1 MTALVCT
8 ELVVVVALELVVLV
22 ALVNVE
28 VKMTFTLKVAL
39 LVGDVATRSKYLV
52 PTSFSSVEKTCS

>member
-1 MTALVCT
+1 M
-8 ELVVVVALELVVLV
+8 VALELVVVVTMELVVV
-22 ALVNVE
+22 ALLNVE

-52 PTSFSSVEKTCS
+52 PTSFSFVESTCK

>member
-8 ELVVVVALELVVLV
+8 ELVVVVALELIVV
-22 ALVNVE
+22 ALLNVE

>member
-8 ELVVVVALELVVLV
+8 ELVVVVALL
-22 ALVNVE
+22 NVE
-28 VKMTFTLKVAL
+28 IKMTFTLKFTL
-39 LVGDVATRSKYLV
+39 LVCDVATRSKYLV